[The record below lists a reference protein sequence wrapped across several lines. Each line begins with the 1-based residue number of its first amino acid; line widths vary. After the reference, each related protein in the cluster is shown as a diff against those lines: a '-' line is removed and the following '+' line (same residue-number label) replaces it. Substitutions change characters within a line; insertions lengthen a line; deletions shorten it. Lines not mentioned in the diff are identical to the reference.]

1 MATTDQ
7 AMTEQSMTD
16 QGGQSELTGVREQRA
31 KLRAAMNGVESVL
44 SSALAGRTGA
54 WAKELQPLMTD
65 LRDAVNRH
73 VAVTEGPGGL
83 FEQIQTDAP
92 HCSPAVQKLHGEH
105 ESFQTEIDEVLGK
118 LDTGADDPVAMGA
131 VREQVTSLVGRLVRH
146 RQRGADLIHDAY
158 EVDIGGG

>member
-1 MATTDQ
+1 MATTEQ
-7 AMTEQSMTD
+7 ATTEQST
-16 QGGQSELTGVREQRA
+16 QSELTGVREQRA
-31 KLRAAMNGVESVL
+31 KLRAAMDGVEAVL

-54 WAKELQPLMTD
+54 WARELQPAMSL
-65 LRDAVNRH
+65 LRDAVNH
-73 VAVTEGPGGL
+73 HIAVTEGPGGL

-105 ESFQTEIDEVLGK
+105 EQFQAEVDDVLGK
-118 LDTGADDPVAMGA
+118 LDRAADDPVAMGA
-131 VREQVTSLVGRLVRH
+131 VREQVTTLIGRLVRH

>member
-7 AMTEQSMTD
+7 AATEHAT
-16 QGGQSELTGVREQRA
+16 QGELTGVREQRA
-31 KLRAAMNGVESVL
+31 RLRAAMDAVEAVL
-44 SSALAGRTGA
+44 SSALVGRTRM
-54 WAKELQPLMTD
+54 WAGELQPAMSR
-65 LRDAVNRH
+65 LRDAVEH
-73 VAVTEGPGGL
+73 HIEVTEGPGGL

-105 ESFQTEIDEVLGK
+105 EQFHAEVEEILGK
-118 LDTGADDPVAMGA
+118 LGDSADDPVAMGA

>member
-1 MATTDQ
+1 MATT
-7 AMTEQSMTD
+7 EQSSTQQAT
-16 QGGQSELTGVREQRA
+16 QGELTGVREQRA
-31 KLRAAMNGVESVL
+31 RLRAAIDGVEAVL

-54 WAKELQPLMTD
+54 WAKEMQPAMSR
-65 LRDAVNRH
+65 LREAVDH
-73 VAVTEGPGGL
+73 HIAITEGPGGL

-105 ESFQTEIDEVLGK
+105 EQFQAEVDEVLGK
-118 LDTGADDPVAMGA
+118 LDANMDDPIEMGA
-131 VREQVTSLVGRLVRH
+131 VREQATTLIGRLVRH

>member
-7 AMTEQSMTD
+7 ATD
-16 QGGQSELTGVREQRA
+16 QATQGELTGVREQRA
-31 KLRAAMNGVESVL
+31 RLRAAMDGVEAVL
-44 SSALAGRTGA
+44 SSALTGRTTA
-54 WAKELQPLMTD
+54 WAKELQPAMSR
-65 LRDAVNRH
+65 LRDAVNHH

-92 HCSPAVQKLHGEH
+92 HCAPAVQKLHGEH
-105 ESFQTEIDEVLGK
+105 EVFQAEADEVLGK
-118 LDTGADDPVAMGA
+118 LDGSADDPVAMGA
-131 VREQVTSLVGRLVRH
+131 VREQVTSLIGRLVRH